1 MKQSKKVSFAK
12 FGVVGWLII
21 NDFSALSVSDIA
33 FRVAYSTILFL
44 YFDLYRRKCDV
55 SGYIVSIWRV
65 RDKGVTSTNYGT
77 GFMCYNFDRRHL
89 GFKVQPNNKYD
100 VLSKVIQKV
109 KINDSKSSF

>member
-1 MKQSKKVSFAK
+1 MSFAK
-12 FGVVGWLII
+12 FGVFRWSII

-33 FRVAYSTILFL
+33 FRGANSTVLFL
-44 YFDLYRRKCDV
+44 YFDLHRRKCDV
-55 SGYIVSIWRV
+55 SGYIVSILRV

-100 VLSKVIQKV
+100 MM
-109 KINDSKSSF
+109 NAEN